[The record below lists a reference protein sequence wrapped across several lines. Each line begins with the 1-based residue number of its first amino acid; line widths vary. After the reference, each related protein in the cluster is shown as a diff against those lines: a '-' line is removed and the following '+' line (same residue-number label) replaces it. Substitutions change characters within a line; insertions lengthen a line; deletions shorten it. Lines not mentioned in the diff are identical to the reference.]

1 MERPPLRQLPLT
13 LMLVLQP
20 QPPILTPTRHHLP
33 YLTCR
38 HQQIHLCDLLGIQ
51 PALLNRLTAHPVELL
66 EAMMDADDVA
76 EDEADEERK
85 YQREVRVR

>member
-1 MERPPLRQLPLT
+1 MRQLPLT